1 MRPLPEPVRL
11 AELASVV
18 GGRIDAAQGGLRI
31 ERLASLA
38 SAGPADI
45 GFLSDARHGTD
56 ATASRAGAVL
66 VDEKLRRF
74 LASDT
79 VAVVVDDAYRAFAIL
94 AQWFERRLA
103 GPGAATGVHPSAV
116 IAPDAEIG
124 PDVSIGPCVV
134 VGARARIGAG
144 VRLASHVSIGTGAR
158 VGERTRL
165 AERVTI
171 AHDCEIGADGLVH
184 PGTVIGADG
193 FGFAREAEG
202 WRKIPQLGRVIIGDR
217 VVIGANCTID
227 GGALD
232 DTLIGDGCKLDNQIQ
247 VAHNVRIGRDTA
259 IAGCVGIAGSAI
271 IGERCMIGGGAG
283 ILGHLSICDDV
294 VVSAMALVSRSI
306 RKPGFYSGS
315 FPLMDNAQW
324 ERAAATLRH
333 LPDLRARLRQLEFQ
347 SRGRS

>member
-11 AELASVV
+11 AELASLVD
-18 GGRIDAAQGGLRI
+18 GSIDGPRGGLRI

-45 GFLSDARHGTD
+45 GFLSDARH
-56 ATASRAGAVL
+56 AAQAAASRAGAVL
-66 VDEKLRRF
+66 VAENLRGL
-74 LASDT
+74 LAPT
-79 VAVVVDDAYRAFAIL
+79 AVAVIVDDAYRAFAIL
-94 AQWFERRLA
+94 AEWFERRLA
-103 GPGAATGVHPSAV
+103 GPEPAAGVHPSAV
-116 IAPDAEIG
+116 VAPDAEFG
-124 PDVSIGPCVV
+124 PDVFIGPGVV
-134 VGARARIGAG
+134 VGPRARIGAG
-144 VRLASHVSIGTGAR
+144 ARLASHACIGPDAR

-165 AERVTI
+165 AERVTLL
-171 AHDCEIGADGLVH
+171 DGCEIGADGLVH

-193 FGFAREAEG
+193 FGFVREPEG

-217 VVIGANCTID
+217 VEIGANCTID
-227 GGALD
+227 RGALD

-259 IAGCVGIAGSAI
+259 IAGCVGIAGSAV

-294 VVSAMALVSRSI
+294 VVSAMALVTRSI

-347 SRGRS
+347 SRDRT

>member
-11 AELASVV
+11 AELAALV
-18 GGRIDAAQGGLRI
+18 GGRIEGPHADMPI

-38 SAGPADI
+38 SAGPTDI
-45 GFLSDARHGTD
+45 GFLSDARHG
-56 ATASRAGAVL
+56 AEAGASRAGAAL
-66 VDEKLRRF
+66 VPDSLRHL
-74 LASDT
+74 LAPAT
-79 VAVVVDDAYRAFAIL
+79 VAVIVDDAYRAFAVL
-94 AQWFERRLA
+94 AQWFEQKLA
-103 GPGAATGVHPSAV
+103 GPADATGIHPSAV
-116 IAPDAEIG
+116 IAPDAELG
-124 PDVSIGPCVV
+124 PDVAIGPYVV

-144 VRLASHVSIGTGAR
+144 ARLASHASVGADAR

-165 AERVTI
+165 AQGVVIVEG
-171 AHDCEIGADGLVH
+171 CEIGADGLVH

-193 FGFAREAEG
+193 FGFAREPEG
-202 WRKIPQLGRVIIGDR
+202 WRKIPQLGRALVGDR
-217 VVIGANCTID
+217 VEIGANCTID
-227 GGALD
+227 RGALD
-232 DTLIGDGCKLDNQIQ
+232 DTVIGDGCKLDNQIQ

-294 VVSAMALVSRSI
+294 VVSAMALVTRSI

-333 LPDLRARLRQLEFQ
+333 LPELRARLRQLEFQ
-347 SRGRS
+347 SRDRT

>member
-1 MRPLPEPVRL
+1 MRPLPDPVRL
-11 AELASVV
+11 AELAAVV
-18 GGRIDAAQGGLRI
+18 GGRIDGPHDELPI

-45 GFLSDARHGTD
+45 GFLSDLRHG
-56 ATASRAGAVL
+56 AAAAASRAGAIL
-66 VDEKLRRF
+66 VAEAQRHA
-74 LASDT
+74 LAPT
-79 VAVVVDDAYRAFAIL
+79 AAAVVVDDAYRAFAVL
-94 AQWFERRLA
+94 AEWFEQRLA
-103 GPGAATGVHPSAV
+103 GPPAAAGVHSSAI
-116 IAPDAEIG
+116 IAPDAQLG
-124 PDVSIGPCVV
+124 PAVSIGPYVV

-144 VRLASHVSIGTGAR
+144 ARLASHASIGADAR
-158 VGERTRL
+158 VGARTRL

-171 AHDCEIGADGLVH
+171 ADGCEIGADGLVH
-184 PGTVIGADG
+184 PGTVVGADG
-193 FGFAREAEG
+193 FGFAREADG
-202 WRKIPQLGRVIIGDR
+202 WRKIPQLGRVLIGDR
-217 VVIGANCTID
+217 VEIGANCTID
-227 GGALD
+227 RGALD
-232 DTLIGDGCKLDNQIQ
+232 DTIIGDGCKLDNQIQ

-259 IAGCVGIAGSAI
+259 IAGCVGIAGSAV

-294 VVSAMALVSRSI
+294 VISAMALVTRSI

-347 SRGRS
+347 SRDRS

>member
-1 MRPLPEPVRL
+1 MRPLPDPVRL
-11 AELASVV
+11 AELAAVV
-18 GGRIDAAQGGLRI
+18 GGRIDGPHGEMRI

-38 SAGPADI
+38 SAGPRDI
-45 GFLSDARHGTD
+45 GFLSDLRHG
-56 ATASRAGAVL
+56 AEAAASQAGAVL
-66 VDEKLRRF
+66 VAEAQRGA
-74 LASDT
+74 LAPT
-79 VAVVVDDAYRAFAIL
+79 AVAVVVDDAYRAFAVL
-94 AQWFERRLA
+94 AEWFEQRLA
-103 GPGAATGVHPSAV
+103 GPAPEASIHPSAV
-116 IAPDAEIG
+116 IAPDARLG
-124 PDVSIGPCVV
+124 AGVSIGPYVV
-134 VGARARIGAG
+134 IGARARIGAG
-144 VRLASHVSIGTGAR
+144 ARLASHTSIGADAS

-171 AHDCEIGADGLVH
+171 ADACAIGAEGLVH

-193 FGFAREAEG
+193 FGFAREPEG
-202 WRKIPQLGRVIIGDR
+202 WRKIPQLGGVLIGDR
-217 VVIGANCTID
+217 VEIGANCTID
-227 GGALD
+227 RGALD
-232 DTLIGDGCKLDNQIQ
+232 DTVIGDGCKLDNQIQ

-271 IGERCMIGGGAG
+271 IGERCMIGGSAG

-294 VVSAMALVSRSI
+294 VISAMALVTRSI

-347 SRGRS
+347 SRDRS